1 MSSIFGNLKRNTLAN
16 FIQVIL
22 STFTLFILYRYL
34 IYEMGLEA
42 LGIWAVVLSAVSSG
56 RLVELGL
63 ASAPAKFVSK
73 YLALNSYSKV
83 NKVIDTISISI
94 FILLLIFS
102 PLLYY
107 FLDFI
112 FPYFIDEKFLPLI
125 TQMIPYIIGSLVLSA
140 VASVFQGSIDG
151 FERMDI
157 GAFIKVSAQ
166 LLLLIL
172 AVIFVPTMG
181 LIGLALS
188 QLIQGIYLLIVSR
201 LFIKYL
207 SEDMSILP
215 KKFSLKTL
223 KKIFN
228 YGLNMQV
235 VTIFVTIREPILKA
249 FISKFGGL
257 AAVGIFEVAFQIVSR
272 LSTVIYSVNQVIVPR
287 ISALKEQSSNEI
299 DKLFKINYEIL
310 IFIVPLIF
318 TLVFCW
324 SGVLSLILLGD
335 FEHDFVYVTY
345 VVGFGWVANVMVLPI
360 YFYNMGYG
368 SVQNNA
374 LSEAIV
380 GISNIILGFLL
391 GTYFGLYGV
400 TIGYSIS
407 MLFGALVLIY
417 RMAKQNIN
425 VSVLFS
431 KIDIYFL
438 ISSLLLLGYFYNYP
452 INFSEGFDYGNTM
465 LFLLP
470 LVTLLLYSIY
480 HPMRKKIF
488 TIVFNDK

>member
-1 MSSIFGNLKRNTLAN
+1 
-16 FIQVIL
+16 
-22 STFTLFILYRYL
+22 
-34 IYEMGLEA
+34 
-42 LGIWAVVLSAVSSG
+42 
-56 RLVELGL
+56 
-63 ASAPAKFVSK
+63 
-73 YLALNSYSKV
+73 
-83 NKVIDTISISI
+83 
-94 FILLLIFS
+94 
-102 PLLYY
+102 
-107 FLDFI
+107 
-112 FPYFIDEKFLPLI
+112 
-125 TQMIPYIIGSLVLSA
+125 MIPYIIGSLVLSA

>member
-1 MSSIFGNLKRNTLAN
+1 MSSIFGNLRRNTLAN

-22 STFTLFILYRYL
+22 STFALFILYRFL

-42 LGIWAVVLSAVSSG
+42 LGIWAVVLSAVSTG

-73 YLALNSYSKV
+73 YLALGSYSRV
-83 NKVIDTISISI
+83 NKVIDTIAISVL
-94 FILLLIFS
+94 ILLLLFS

-112 FPYFIDEKFLPLI
+112 FPYFIDEEFLPLI
-125 TQMIPYIIGSLVLSA
+125 KQMIPYIIGSLVLSA
-140 VASVFQGSIDG
+140 VASIFQGSIDG

-172 AVIFVPTMG
+172 AVFFVPSMG
-181 LIGLALS
+181 LIGLAIS
-188 QLIQGIYLLIVSR
+188 QFFQGIYLLIVSR
-201 LFIKYL
+201 YFVKYL

-215 KKFSLKTL
+215 KKFSLKIL

-228 YGLNMQV
+228 YGLNMQI

-249 FISKFGGL
+249 FIAKFGGL

-272 LSTVIYSVNQVIVPR
+272 ISTIIYSVNQVIIPR
-287 ISALKEQSSNEI
+287 ISALKEHNSKEI
-299 DKLFKINYEIL
+299 DKLFQANYEIL
-310 IFIVPLIF
+310 IFIIPLIF

-324 SGVLSLILLGD
+324 SGVLSLMLLGD
-335 FEHDFVYVTY
+335 YEQDFIYIIYVI
-345 VVGFGWVANVMVLPI
+345 GFGWISNVMVLPI

-374 LSEAIV
+374 LSETIV
-380 GISNIILGFLL
+380 GISNIIFGYLL
-391 GTYFGLYGV
+391 GSYFGLHGV
-400 TIGYSIS
+400 TIGYSVS
-407 MLFGALVLIY
+407 MLFGALVLIN
-417 RMAKQNIN
+417 RKFKQNKN
-425 VSVLFS
+425 VSILVS
-431 KIDIYFL
+431 RADIYFIL
-438 ISSLLLLGYFYNYP
+438 SVLLLLIYYYSYP
-452 INFSEGFDYGNTM
+452 INFSNGFDCGQIM
-465 LFLLP
+465 LFILP
-470 LVTLLLYSIY
+470 LVILLLYFFY
-480 HPMRKKIF
+480 HPTRKKLF
-488 TIVFNDK
+488 TIIFNNK